1 MVCDNVG
8 PGCFGDCGVVKAVPG
23 VPSFGEA
30 SAVPRIICRA
40 VVSDD
45 THEVVEERAG
55 VVFKVE
61 VWRQDTGGGAG
72 LGCPEGRFV
81 PREKDRVELSHG

>member
-1 MVCDNVG
+1 MGLVVCGDVG
-8 PGCFGDCGVVKAVPG
+8 PGCFCDCGVVETVPG

-45 THEVVEERAG
+45 THEVVWERAG
-55 VVFKVE
+55 VIFKVE
-61 VWRQDTGGGAG
+61 VWR
-72 LGCPEGRFV
+72 
-81 PREKDRVELSHG
+81 